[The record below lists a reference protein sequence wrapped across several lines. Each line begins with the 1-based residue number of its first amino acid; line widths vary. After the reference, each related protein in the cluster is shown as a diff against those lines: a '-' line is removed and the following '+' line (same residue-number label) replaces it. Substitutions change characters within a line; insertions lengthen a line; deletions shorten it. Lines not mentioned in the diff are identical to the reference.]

1 MYFSHN
7 NKNGLQAATALYLFM
22 KIVDDILESV
32 VLDILKY
39 CLFQRNVFLTAY
51 DIWHT
56 TKFNFYLKTKHTE
69 GIYLQCQ
76 QLEIWCNQPIFD
88 CNFRCSLVALVQTEY
103 LYQKNTFLENIWT
116 TLHTNQICHICH
128 INIFYCCFS
137 MTSLWE
143 KVLLPVVLIS

>member
-7 NKNGLQAATALYLFM
+7 NKNGLQAATTLYLFM

-51 DIWHT
+51 NIWRT
-56 TKFNFYLKTKHTE
+56 TKFNFYLKTKAYICNASSWKY
-69 GIYLQCQ
+69 GAISLYLIAISVAPQLLQFIQNIYIKRILF
-76 QLEIWCNQPIFD
+76 LKIFGQP
-88 CNFRCSLVALVQTEY
+88 NT
-103 LYQKNTFLENIWT
+103 QK
-116 TLHTNQICHICH
+116 QICHIGH

-143 KVLLPVVLIS
+143 KVFLPVISCL